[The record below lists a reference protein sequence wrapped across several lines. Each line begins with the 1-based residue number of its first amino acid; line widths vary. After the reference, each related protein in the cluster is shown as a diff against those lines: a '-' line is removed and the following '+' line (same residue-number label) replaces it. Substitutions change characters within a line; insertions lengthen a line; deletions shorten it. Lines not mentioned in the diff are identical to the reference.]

1 MADEYNNVFNGFDAG
16 GVFSNHGQETHDGP
30 AFAVPTGMTASE
42 APAPQAAE
50 EHVEEKLAEE
60 KPAAKAKK
68 PAPARKPA
76 TAELTEK
83 TVRTVLAMA
92 DSVDL
97 LDGKVKTI
105 AAQLLGV
112 KNPDDK
118 VKLIIALA
126 DDAKSSK
133 ARDVVSALADLYDL
147 DEMQFAVKVSVRD
160 HSDRKYLWEVE
171 SKFDEDKANELGK
184 FPANDVFTEVSML
197 RKLQKESGSFKQTLD
212 DLAEALG

>member
-1 MADEYNNVFNGFDAG
+1 MADEYNNGFNGFDAG
-16 GVFSNHGQETHDGP
+16 GVFSNHGQEYHDGP

-42 APAPQAAE
+42 TPTPAA
-50 EHVEEKLAEE
+50 EHVEEKPTEE
-60 KPAAKAKK
+60 KPAAKVKK
-68 PAPARKPA
+68 PVPARKPA

-118 VKLIIALA
+118 VKFIIALA

-133 ARDVVSALADLYDL
+133 AREVVSDLSDLYDL
-147 DEMQFAVKVSVRD
+147 DEMQFAVKVSVRE

-171 SKFDEDKANELGK
+171 SKFDEAKAAELGK

-197 RKLQKESGSFKQTLD
+197 RKLQKESSSFKQTLD

>member
-1 MADEYNNVFNGFDAG
+1 MADEYNNGFNGFDAG
-16 GVFSNHGQETHDGP
+16 GVFSNHGQETHGVP

-42 APAPQAAE
+42 SPTPAA
-50 EHVEEKLAEE
+50 EHVEEKPEEE

-76 TAELTEK
+76 TTELTEK

-92 DSVDL
+92 DSADL

-118 VKLIIALA
+118 VKFIIALA

-133 ARDVVSALADLYDL
+133 AREVVSDLSDLYDL
-147 DEMQFAVKVSVRD
+147 DEMQFAVKVSVRE

-171 SKFDEDKANELGK
+171 SKFDEAKAAELGK
-184 FPANDVFTEVSML
+184 FPANDVFAEVSML
-197 RKLQKESGSFKQTLD
+197 RKLQKESSSFKQTLD
-212 DLAEALG
+212 DLAEVLG